1 MKNIHSIKSIVL
13 FFIFLTSYHLVP
25 GKSKIPPQRFS
36 QQEKTI
42 YTEDDLI
49 FIQEDGK
56 KISLSDLKGK
66 IVFINFWATWCGP
79 CVEEMPSIQNL
90 KNKFKN
96 DEIVFIML
104 NIESNLSKAKKFM
117 KQRNLDLPVHIA
129 GSRVPSSLFKN
140 VVPTT
145 LIYNKQGK
153 LEANIQGMR
162 DFGDDEIYQALK
174 ELSEK

>member
-1 MKNIHSIKSIVL
+1 MKNIHTIKSIAL
-13 FFIFLTSYHLVP
+13 FFIFITSYHLVP
-25 GKSKIPPQRFS
+25 GKIPISSQRFLQGEITVNS
-36 QQEKTI
+36 G
-42 YTEDDLI
+42 DDLI
-49 FIQEDGK
+49 FVQENGK

-66 IVFINFWATWCGP
+66 IVFINFWATWCRP
-79 CVEEMPSIQNL
+79 CIEEMSSIQNL

-104 NIESNLSKAKKFM
+104 NIESNLTKAKKFM

-129 GSRVPSSLFKN
+129 GGPVPSSLFKN

-162 DFGDDEIYQALK
+162 DFGDDKIYEALK

>member
-1 MKNIHSIKSIVL
+1 MKNIHNIKSIVL
-13 FFIFLTSYHLVP
+13 LFIFLTSYQMVP
-25 GKSKIPPQRFS
+25 GKSKMQSQRFS
-36 QQEKTI
+36 QKEI
-42 YTEDDLI
+42 AVDSEDDLI

-66 IVFINFWATWCGP
+66 IVFINFWATWCRP
-79 CVEEMPSIQNL
+79 CIEEMPSIQSL

-129 GSRVPSSLFKN
+129 GSKIPSSLFKN

-162 DFGDDEIYQALK
+162 DFGEDEIYQALK

>member
-1 MKNIHSIKSIVL
+1 MNNIQYLQRIILVAVFFTTSFIVSGKNKVYSEPVIPGAL
-13 FFIFLTSYHLVP
+13 ASY
-25 GKSKIPPQRFS
+25 S
-36 QQEKTI
+36 
-42 YTEDDLI
+42 EDDLI

-56 KISLSDLKGK
+56 KIALSDLKGK

-79 CVEEMPSIQNL
+79 CVEEMPSIQKL
-90 KNKFKN
+90 KSKFKN

-117 KQRNLDLPVHIA
+117 KKRNLDLPVHIA
-129 GSRVPSSLFKN
+129 GSPVSSSLFKN

-145 LIYNKQGK
+145 LIYNKEGK

-162 DFGDDEIYQALK
+162 DFGDEEIYHALK